1 MKTIEERAKEDA
13 FKTHPVDYIKRKA
26 YIAGY
31 IQGVQSEHAEL
42 TRWNS
47 PDVLPDEH
55 MICLGKTKYYDDE
68 SYELLVYHPE
78 EKMFI
83 NCTTRLR
90 IVSPELIGWRRIHE

>member
-1 MKTIEERAKEDA
+1 MKTIEERAKE
-13 FKTHPVDYIKRKA
+13 
-26 YIAGY
+26 Y
-31 IQGVQSEHAEL
+31 IQPLPDIDAYFEDMVYSAFCDGAQSEHEEL